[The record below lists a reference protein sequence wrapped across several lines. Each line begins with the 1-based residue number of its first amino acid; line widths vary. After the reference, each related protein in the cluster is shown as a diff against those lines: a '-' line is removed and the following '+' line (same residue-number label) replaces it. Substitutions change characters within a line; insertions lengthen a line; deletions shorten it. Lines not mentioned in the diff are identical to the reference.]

1 MATTFNLHPF
11 FRWSTC
17 VEENDDDLEPP
28 PEFIHDEDETNAEDF
43 IITSTQADIFNN
55 SSFPDS
61 QSPVPKKIRLHK
73 EKLTIQDAVQAM
85 KEAGTHA
92 EAAEALLS
100 SLADRTFSNVSGD
113 DLDDLNR
120 KQSALVTKLWKLN
133 KQMKERKFQHKI
145 SKDPSILDATFAA
158 KEDFSFFER
167 LKPQYES
174 LSASDQSSRVDSQ
187 SEETQ
192 SESPDKEIIFRKKL
206 SELKD
211 WKYIMERSKNSYEA
225 VKKDAVNQVL
235 YNSNNLF
242 FCYIIILGRFYLSTS
257 CSSFLQR
264 KLFNQQKTGKNA
276 QKDF

>member
-1 MATTFNLHPF
+1 ME
-11 FRWSTC
+11 
-17 VEENDDDLEPP
+17 EENDDLEPP
-28 PEFIHDEDETNAEDF
+28 PEFICDEDENKSEDF
-43 IITSTQADIFNN
+43 IITSTQSDIFNN

-73 EKLTIQDAVQAM
+73 DKFSIQDAVQVM

-100 SLADRTFSNVSGD
+100 SLADRTFSNVSGE
-113 DLDDLNR
+113 DLDELNR

-158 KEDFSFFER
+158 KEDFSFLER

-187 SEETQ
+187 PKETQ
-192 SESPDKEIIFRKKL
+192 SPDEEIIFRKKL

-211 WKYIMERSKNSYEA
+211 WKYIMERSKNSFEA

-235 YNSNNLF
+235 YHSNNL
-242 FCYIIILGRFYLSTS
+242 LYLYNHFRAFLPLNFLLFIHTEKTIQLTENWQECTRIFLRVLTS
-257 CSSFLQR
+257 SNMRTLIWSFL
-264 KLFNQQKTGKNA
+264 FI
-276 QKDF
+276 